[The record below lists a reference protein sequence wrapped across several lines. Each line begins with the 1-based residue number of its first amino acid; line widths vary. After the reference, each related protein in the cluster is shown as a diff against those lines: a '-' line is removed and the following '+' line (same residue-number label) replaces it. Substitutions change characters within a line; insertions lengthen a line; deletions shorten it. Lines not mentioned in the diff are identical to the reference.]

1 MVRDNQ
7 PDGPAPEFLDLEVL
21 KAIDTSAPAPAAATD
36 ATASAAA
43 AAAGAGAAAGGA
55 GAGAQD
61 DSPDLTGPIADPP
74 APFEW
79 TDWD

>member
-43 AAAGAGAAAGGA
+43 AGDA

-61 DSPDLTGPIADPP
+61 ESPDLTGPIADPP